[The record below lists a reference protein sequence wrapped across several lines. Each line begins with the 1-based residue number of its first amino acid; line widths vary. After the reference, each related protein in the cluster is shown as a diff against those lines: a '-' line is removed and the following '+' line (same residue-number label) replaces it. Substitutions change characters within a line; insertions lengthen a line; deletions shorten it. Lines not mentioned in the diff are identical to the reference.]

1 MSPSGKK
8 SVDAGG
14 RNRPSMANY
23 FSQGGW
29 EDKTAGLDYLERNK
43 HILSCA
49 DSTAADGA
57 EALFLDRPLSDCGKC
72 HSESEENLHL
82 RISCLVL
89 HRGSGW
95 GVNGKGHGDCG
106 GGKVQGIG
114 KGGTVKKAPEAQD
127 LPKEQRIIYPYLP
140 ERNRLRRALPGRSHM
155 DGEKGVCL

>member
-1 MSPSGKK
+1 MLRQET
-8 SVDAGG
+8 VEVLNHFELLTDYEEAIL
-14 RNRPSMANY
+14 Y
-23 FSQGGW
+23 V
-29 EDKTAGLDYLERNK
+29 LDYIEKNK

-95 GVNGKGHGDCG
+95 GVNGKGT
-106 GGKVQGIG
+106 GIVAEE
-114 KGGTVKKAPEAQD
+114 KCRAS
-127 LPKEQRIIYPYLP
+127 
-140 ERNRLRRALPGRSHM
+140 ERAEH
-155 DGEKGVCL
+155 